1 MKHDSIKTFVSK
13 TVHTIVLKEQ
23 HLKHTKM
30 IKELKDVFPTK
41 TSLAVFIGY
50 MGLFVNQGLLVTASR
65 LGGDVYP
72 YNPIAVVL
80 VTELVKLFLAFLIYL
95 RT

>member
-1 MKHDSIKTFVSK
+1 MKSHF
-13 TVHTIVLKEQ
+13 
-23 HLKHTKM
+23 
-30 IKELKDVFPTK
+30 KDVFPTK

-72 YNPIAVVL
+72 YNPTAVIL
-80 VTELVKLFLAFLIYL
+80 VTEIVKFGLASLVYL
-95 RT
+95 KK

>member
-1 MKHDSIKTFVSK
+1 
-13 TVHTIVLKEQ
+13 
-23 HLKHTKM
+23 M